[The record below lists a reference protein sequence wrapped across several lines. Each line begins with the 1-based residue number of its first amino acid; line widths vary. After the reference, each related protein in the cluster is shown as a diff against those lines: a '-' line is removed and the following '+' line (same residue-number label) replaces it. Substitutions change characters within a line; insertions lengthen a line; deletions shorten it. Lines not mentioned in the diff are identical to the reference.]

1 MSRIKPLTGSR
12 LLLARLRD
20 IMASDDVTQQARLD
34 KIVSIIANDFV
45 AEVCSIYVLRA
56 GEILELFAATGLAPG
71 AIHSTKLA
79 IGEGL
84 IGRIA
89 AQSRPLALSDA
100 QSHPHFSYRPET
112 GEEIFQS
119 LAGVPILRG
128 GRVTGVLAVQ
138 NQTSRSY
145 TEEEIE
151 ILETTAMVIA
161 ELITGDKLLGKDELR
176 ATDGSTLM
184 PIILDGVRL
193 NGGLAIG
200 KAIFHERARPI
211 IKLVSDDPVK
221 EQQRLDRAVIEMHGS
236 IDQML
241 DDPEISNGGDHKDVL
256 KAYRMFAEDV
266 GWLSRITE
274 AIENGLTAEAAVEKV
289 RNDTRA
295 RFRKQTNR
303 YLRERMHDFDD
314 LAHRLLQHLV
324 GKIDNN
330 IRNNLSND
338 TILLARNMGPAELL
352 DYDRKYLKGLIL
364 EGGSTTTHLAIVARA
379 LDIPVVGKLEDALDK
394 IEPLDAIIIDG
405 DNGQIYIRPGQTIL
419 QSFTNSLNSK
429 NEQLAIFASLRD
441 IPAMTE
447 DNINISINM
456 NAGLL
461 ADIDNLSETGADGI
475 GLFRTEIPFMDSD
488 QFPDVNRQTDL
499 YRQIIRRSEDKEVV
513 FRTLDIGGDKDL
525 PYWDTYKEE
534 NPSMGWRAIRISLD
548 RPTIVRHQL
557 RALVSA
563 TEGRNLN
570 IMFPMITEITE
581 FDAAKEILQL
591 EIHRAEARGREPIK
605 SLKVGAMLEVPAL
618 VYQMT
623 ALLERSDFIS
633 VGSNDLFQFLFASD
647 RSNPR
652 IADRYDSL
660 SMTGINFLSHIVE
673 QCKLSDTPFSI
684 CGEIA
689 GHPLDAMALIGIGFR
704 NLSMQASSIGPVKAM
719 IRSLSVNKLEQY
731 LRSLQS
737 HPSHNVREKLRE
749 FAIDHNVI
757 I

>member
-1 MSRIKPLTGSR
+1 MPRIKPLTGSR

-20 IMASDDVTQQARLD
+20 IMASNDVTQQARLD

-56 GEILELFAATGLAPG
+56 GEVLELFAATGLAPE
-71 AIHSTKLA
+71 AIHSTRLA

-89 AQSRPLALSDA
+89 SKSRPLALSDA
-100 QSHPHFSYRPET
+100 QGHPYFSYRPET

-119 LAGVPILRG
+119 LVGVPILRG

-161 ELITGDKLLGKDELR
+161 ELIASDELLGKDELR

-184 PIILDGVRL
+184 PITLDGIRL

-200 KAIFHERARPI
+200 KAIFHERAIPM
-211 IKLVSDDPVK
+211 IKLVSDDPAK
-221 EQQRLDRAVIEMHGS
+221 EQQRLDKAVIEMHGA
-236 IDQML
+236 IDQMI
-241 DDPEISNGGDHKDVL
+241 DDSEISDGGDHKDIL

-274 AIENGLTAEAAVEKV
+274 AIDNGLTAEAAVEKV

-330 IRNNLSND
+330 IHNNLNND

-352 DYDRKYLKGLIL
+352 DYDRKYIKGLVL
-364 EGGSTTTHLAIVARA
+364 EGGSSTTHLAIVARA

-394 IEPLDAIIIDG
+394 IEPLETIIIDG
-405 DNGQIYIRPGQTIL
+405 DNGQIHIRPSQITL
-419 QSFTNSLNSK
+419 QSFTNALKSK

-441 IPAMTE
+441 IPAITE
-447 DNINISINM
+447 DNIMISLNI

-461 ADIDNLSETGADGI
+461 TDIDNLLETGADGI
-475 GLFRTEIPFMDSD
+475 GLFRTEIPFMDNN
-488 QFPDVNRQTDL
+488 QFPNVDRQTDL
-499 YRQIIRRSEDKEVV
+499 YRQIIQHSEGKEII
-513 FRTLDIGGDKDL
+513 FRTLDIGGDKNL
-525 PYWDTYKEE
+525 PYWNTYKEE

-548 RPTIVRHQL
+548 KPVILRHQL
-557 RALVSA
+557 RALVRA
-563 TEGRNLN
+563 TEGQNLN
-570 IMFPMITEITE
+570 VMFPMITEITE
-581 FDAAKEILQL
+581 FYAAKNILQL
-591 EIHRAEARGREPIK
+591 EIDRAEAKGRKPLK
-605 SLKVGAMLEVPAL
+605 NLKVGVMLEVPAL
-618 VYQMT
+618 AYQMT
-623 ALLERSDFIS
+623 ALLEHSDFIS

-652 IADRYDSL
+652 IADRYGPL
-660 SMTGINFLSHIVE
+660 SMTGINFLTHIVK
-673 QCKLSDTPFSI
+673 QCKLSDTPLSI

-689 GHPLDAMALIGIGFR
+689 GRPLDAMALIGIGFR

-719 IRSLSVNKLEQY
+719 TRSLSVNKLEQY
-731 LRSLQS
+731 LMSLQD

-757 I
+757 F

>member
-71 AIHSTKLA
+71 AVHSTKLA

-303 YLRERMHDFDD
+303 YLRERMHDF
-314 LAHRLLQHLV
+314 A
-324 GKIDNN
+324 
-330 IRNNLSND
+330 
-338 TILLARNMGPAELL
+338 
-352 DYDRKYLKGLIL
+352 
-364 EGGSTTTHLAIVARA
+364 
-379 LDIPVVGKLEDALDK
+379 
-394 IEPLDAIIIDG
+394 
-405 DNGQIYIRPGQTIL
+405 
-419 QSFTNSLNSK
+419 
-429 NEQLAIFASLRD
+429 
-441 IPAMTE
+441 
-447 DNINISINM
+447 
-456 NAGLL
+456 
-461 ADIDNLSETGADGI
+461 
-475 GLFRTEIPFMDSD
+475 
-488 QFPDVNRQTDL
+488 
-499 YRQIIRRSEDKEVV
+499 
-513 FRTLDIGGDKDL
+513 
-525 PYWDTYKEE
+525 
-534 NPSMGWRAIRISLD
+534 
-548 RPTIVRHQL
+548 
-557 RALVSA
+557 
-563 TEGRNLN
+563 
-570 IMFPMITEITE
+570 
-581 FDAAKEILQL
+581 
-591 EIHRAEARGREPIK
+591 
-605 SLKVGAMLEVPAL
+605 
-618 VYQMT
+618 
-623 ALLERSDFIS
+623 
-633 VGSNDLFQFLFASD
+633 
-647 RSNPR
+647 
-652 IADRYDSL
+652 
-660 SMTGINFLSHIVE
+660 
-673 QCKLSDTPFSI
+673 
-684 CGEIA
+684 
-689 GHPLDAMALIGIGFR
+689 
-704 NLSMQASSIGPVKAM
+704 
-719 IRSLSVNKLEQY
+719 
-731 LRSLQS
+731 
-737 HPSHNVREKLRE
+737 
-749 FAIDHNVI
+749 
-757 I
+757 